1 MTELKHLEFNEQID
15 LLKSRNMKF
24 NDETKAIETLRHINY
39 YKIKEFAEPFC
50 SKKNGNLDYGNIAF
64 EYVLKRHRT
73 DKHLRMNLFDA
84 IENIEVSIKTNLSY
98 ILGYG
103 TLGAYG
109 YLKFSSWCNR
119 KEYCK
124 YYLYEKEKAFKKR
137 IKNHL
142 ATTTNKEF
150 ESKSETDKK
159 EYPPIWL
166 LINILTFG
174 DLIKLLELISTNKL
188 KKLAKQYGEDITGE
202 QLLSWLKTLNL
213 VRNLCAH
220 NSNLVDLELRT
231 TPKIHNS
238 WQNILY
244 KDEKGYYINRLASVL
259 CIVDKLL
266 GQIDSNYNFRSIKV
280 SLEKIIDNDDTY
292 CEMLGFKNINAL
304 EELYK
309 DKVKS
314 RRSHKPKNK
323 RKQNKKTK
331 IKTKKL
337 LTCN

>member
-50 SKKNGNLDYGNIAF
+50 SKNNGNLDYGNIAF

-103 TLGAYG
+103 TLGPYG

-119 KEYCK
+119 EEYCK
-124 YYLYEKEKAFKKR
+124 YYLYDKEKKFKKR
-137 IKNHL
+137 IENHL

-150 ESKSETDKK
+150 ESKSETNKK
-159 EYPPIWL
+159 KYPPIWL

-174 DLIKLLELISTNKL
+174 DLISLLELIATNKL
-188 KKLAKQYGEDITGE
+188 KKLAKQYGEDITGD

-220 NSNLVDLELRT
+220 NSNLVDLKLKT

-244 KDEKGYYINRLASVL
+244 KNKEGSYTNRLASVL

-266 GQIDSNYNFRSIKV
+266 GQIDSNYNFRSIKT
-280 SLEKIIDNDDTY
+280 SLEKITANDNRY
-292 CEMLGFKNINAL
+292 CEMLGFKNNNAL

-314 RRSHKPKNK
+314 KRMPKQK
-323 RKQNKKTK
+323 K
-331 IKTKKL
+331 IKENKENRQRSRQRKY
-337 LTCN
+337 